1 MDGADGV
8 YPASEDT
15 YLLIDA
21 LTQDADFLQEHFADG
36 LCIEIGYV
44 MGVAVNIREALVKPT
59 HYALWR
65 HNQIAEFSI

>member
-21 LTQDADFLQEHFADG
+21 LKEDEEFLREQFKMG

-44 MGVAVNIREALVKPT
+44 
-59 HYALWR
+59 
-65 HNQIAEFSI
+65 